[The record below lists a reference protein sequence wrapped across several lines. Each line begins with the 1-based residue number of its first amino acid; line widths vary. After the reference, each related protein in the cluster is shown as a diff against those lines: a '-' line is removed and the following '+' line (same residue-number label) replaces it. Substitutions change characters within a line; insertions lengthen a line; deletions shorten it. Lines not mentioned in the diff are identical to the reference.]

1 MRRGQASAELVLAML
16 LVGAV
21 AAGGLLAG
29 KTVWFAA
36 ELQVARVAADQA
48 ASRGHDRFEAAGAAV
63 PPGIRA
69 EIMQHLDRP
78 AEAAESRQP

>member
-16 LVGAV
+16 LIGAV

-29 KTVWFAA
+29 RTAWFAA

-48 ASRGHDRFEAAGAAV
+48 ASRGHDRFEAAGSVV

-69 EIMQHLDRP
+69 EILQHIDRP
-78 AEAAESRQP
+78 SVAAESRRP